1 VIRDVLN
8 EDHVFDPAE
17 SDRQQAVEE
26 KIAAAVVKA
35 GWRQAQEKAVL
46 LQ

>member
-1 VIRDVLN
+1 MAEWTPLIDVIRDVLN
-8 EDHVFDPAE
+8 
-17 SDRQQAVEE
+17 EE